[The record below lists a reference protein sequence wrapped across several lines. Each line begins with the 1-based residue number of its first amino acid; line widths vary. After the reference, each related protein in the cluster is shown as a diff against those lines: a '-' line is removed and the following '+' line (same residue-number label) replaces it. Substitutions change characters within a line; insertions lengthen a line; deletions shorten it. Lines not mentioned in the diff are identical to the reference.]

1 MRWKTSAVGV
11 GGALGLLMARAGAAV
26 TAAGPPALADLVQA
40 KVKAA
45 EAAYKA
51 AAGDYQNGRSDA
63 EKVYL
68 WSRRLAEAQ
77 QELSGKKADQVAAV
91 EAHGQR
97 MKGLR
102 KTAEQRY
109 RTGNAPH
116 AEVLGAEFYNA
127 EAALWLARAKAK

>member
-11 GGALGLLMARAGAAV
+11 GVALGLLVGRAGVAV
-26 TAAGPPALADLVQA
+26 AAGDPAPTDLVQA

-45 EAAYKA
+45 EVAYKA
-51 AAGDYQNGRSDA
+51 VVADYQNGRSDA

-97 MKGLR
+97 MKDLC

>member
-11 GGALGLLMARAGAAV
+11 GVALVLLVALAGAV
-26 TAAGPPALADLVQA
+26 VAAGPSVLADLVQA

-97 MKGLR
+97 MKGLG
-102 KTAEQRY
+102 KMAEQRY
-109 RTGNAPH
+109 RTGIAPRS
-116 AEVLGAEFYNA
+116 EVLGAEFYNA
-127 EAALWLARAKAK
+127 EAALWLARAKAQ

>member
-1 MRWKTSAVGV
+1 MLAVKVAKATPTVAVCGVPAVG
-11 GGALGLLMARAGAAV
+11 LI
-26 TAAGPPALADLVQA
+26 AAGTRVLVR
-40 KVKAA
+40 VKAA
-45 EAAYKA
+45 EVAYKA
-51 AAGDYQNGRSDA
+51 VVADYQNGRSDA

-77 QELSGKKADQVAAV
+77 QELSGKRAEQVAAV

-127 EAALWLARAKAK
+127 EAALWLARLKAK

>member
-77 QELSGKKADQVAAV
+77 QELSGKKADQLAAL
-91 EAHGQR
+91 EAHEQR
-97 MKGLR
+97 LKGLR